1 MKTDLEKIA
10 AALEKLESL
19 NNSSNQQ
26 PAKSQPSIN
35 NVVLEEKSSDN
46 SAPHAIPPISVQQSP
61 RKTPTLPAF
70 NSPSVSDRQPSQGP
84 AIASTEPLKAPNDSN
99 DPVLLLAQEQEIVR
113 QIQELYQEG
122 PIVDGYLESYYPSG
136 SEQDLIVYDATQP
149 SVEYVGA
156 VVSSEVGKVTCEAP
170 RSAYRLCGVYPSGQ
184 KWAYPCPLEQLA
196 SVSMAIARYEKLVQL
211 LERRQAIT
219 TRLSEV
225 AKS

>member
-1 MKTDLEKIA
+1 MKADLEKIA

-26 PAKSQPSIN
+26 PAKSQPSAN
-35 NVVLEEKSSDN
+35 NVVREVKSNNN
-46 SAPHAIPPISVQQSP
+46 SAPQAIPPISVQQSP

-70 NSPSVSDRQPSQGP
+70 NSPSVSDRLRIQEP
-84 AIASTEPLKAPNDSN
+84 AIPSTESLKAPDSN
-99 DPVLLLAQEQEIVR
+99 DPVLLLAQEQEIVQ

-136 SEQDLIVYDATQP
+136 SKQDLIIYDATQP
-149 SVEYVGA
+149 SGEYVEA
-156 VVSSEVGKVTCEAP
+156 VGSSEVGKVTCQAP